1 MRPIQFKILV
11 IICLI
16 VFLVI
21 GVPISLG
28 LPVNKIGM
36 ISRVSPVTPLTPLY
50 YVKLLRERAQSFFV
64 FGDEDSAYFK
74 YTLASKRLSE
84 ATFLRSVGLDQMV
97 SRQKESA
104 RRLITE
110 ADRHTEK
117 VRDKVDVQY
126 LRQMKSDN
134 EQLIQAL

>member
-1 MRPIQFKILV
+1 
-11 IICLI
+11 
-16 VFLVI
+16 
-21 GVPISLG
+21 
-28 LPVNKIGM
+28 M